1 MNLEFKLCNKILVF
15 KINQNGELN
24 KDTVKVTLEL
34 LKIKI
39 NISKLMN
46 DLTA

>member
-1 MNLEFKLCNKILVF
+1 MNVEFLCNKILVF
-15 KINQNGELN
+15 KINQHGELN

-39 NISKLMN
+39 IISKLMI
-46 DLTA
+46 LQHK

>member
-15 KINQNGELN
+15 KNSSTWRLN
-24 KDTVKVTLEL
+24 TDTVKVTLEL

-39 NISKLMN
+39 KSFQ
-46 DLTA
+46 TYE